1 MYPLL
6 YKYCSFKQDSQNG
19 IVYDINNLQ
28 QDTLYFASPLTYN
41 DPYEGAFGISTLD
54 IIHAFCLAQ
63 LETNR
68 ETGITLEIVEL
79 AFNAINHLQSMGESI
94 ENLQITRKE
103 LFSLFEKFK
112 AFGSLSPDNQVYF
125 RLLNDDDYLRLFLS
139 ISEVQLPV
147 AKYEEIVTHAVNK
160 FSELSSPSKQYVI
173 VNLTTRYSQ
182 KFTLVNTLR
191 ESMHIDV
198 PILLIDALYTVKGSN
213 DTTYIKFLKE
223 QNQIFQDIFC
233 KCKELP
239 GKLYKTTCLSENPTS
254 ILMWS
259 HYADRH
265 QGFCVEYDFNKVP
278 DENLRNCLKKVNY
291 RDDMPMLSIKS
302 LTQIFCK
309 KFQCDYVK
317 NPTIT
322 QQTSD
327 TCLEAII
334 TKNTVWQYEKEWRLV
349 LNNLSGI
356 SIDKLPF
363 ATKLILGD
371 KISDKNKIQL
381 ITVARAKNP
390 PIPIYQAYLLPN
402 KYEVGFYP
410 ITF

>member
-6 YKYCSFKQDSQNG
+6 YKYCSFKQNPQNG

-41 DPYEGAFGISTLD
+41 DPYEGAFGISILD
-54 IIHAFCLAQ
+54 IIHAFYLAQ
-63 LETNR
+63 LEAKK

-79 AFNAINHLQSMGESI
+79 ASKVINHLQSMGESI
-94 ENLQITRKE
+94 ENLQIIRRE

-112 AFGSLSPDNQVYF
+112 AFGTLSPDNRVYF
-125 RLLNDDDYLRLFLS
+125 RLLNDDDYLRSFLF
-139 ISEVQLPV
+139 ISEVQLPIEQY
-147 AKYEEIVTHAVNK
+147 KKIVTHAVNK
-160 FSELSSPSKQYVI
+160 FSELSPHSKQYVI
-173 VNLTTRYSQ
+173 VNLTTIYSQ

-191 ESMHIDV
+191 KSMYIVV
-198 PILLIDALYTVKGSN
+198 PIMLIDALYTARGSN
-213 DTTYIKFLKE
+213 NITYEEFLKE
-223 QNQIFQDIFC
+223 QNQVLLDMFY
-233 KCKELP
+233 KCKDLP
-239 GKLYKTTCLSENPTS
+239 GMLYKTTCLSENPTS

-356 SIDKLPF
+356 SIGKLPF

-371 KISDKNKIQL
+371 KISDKNKLQL

-402 KYEVGFYP
+402 KYEIGFYP